1 MLQNVLRH
9 LETRGIEYADAR
21 YGEVT
26 VFRLTA
32 KNEDI
37 QTVDSQREHG
47 VGIRV
52 LVKGNMGFASTNNL
66 TKLGLVDAADKA
78 FELARALGGQTK
90 YVVQLAQTK
99 PSRDTVQTKV
109 EKDLESLSLEEI
121 QKRAIESNKVVRAYS
136 KRIRTA
142 LSSFAKISH
151 KRIFISS
158 EGAQLIINST
168 GTGFRVNSTAME
180 SGKIQSYTED
190 VGGTTGLEE
199 IESVGIEELATKAAK
214 HSVELLDARACKP
227 GRYTVIID
235 PLLTGLLTHES
246 FGHLTEGDHVIAGSS
261 PLKGRKG
268 ERLGPESLTIIDDG
282 TYGKG
287 QWTPY
292 DDEGTPATKTI
303 IVKNGVLR
311 GYLNSR
317 ESAAKLGEKPTGNS
331 RAQDYSFL
339 PIVRMT
345 NTYIAPGN
353 HRRDEVFEDVEEG
366 IYAVKGAGGQS
377 GSDGTFFFRAARAY
391 EIKNGE
397 PQQPLTNVA
406 LTGNILEYLKSIDAI
421 ADDLEIDVDAGF
433 GGCLS
438 RGQRAMVGLGG
449 PHVRIRNAIIGGK

>member
-1 MLQNVLRH
+1 MLHYLGA
-9 LETRGIEYADAR
+9 RGVDYADAR

-37 QTVDSQREHG
+37 QTVDSQIERG

-52 LVKGNMGFASTNNL
+52 LSGGNIGFASTNTL
-66 TKLGLVDAADKA
+66 TKKGLVDAADKA
-78 FELARALGGQTK
+78 FGLARALAGQTK
-90 YVVQLAQTK
+90 YAVEFAQTK
-99 PSRDTVQTKV
+99 PWRDTVRTQVK
-109 EKDLESLSLEEI
+109 KDLENLSLDEI
-121 QKRAIESNKVVRAYS
+121 QRMAIESNKVVRAYS
-136 KRIRTA
+136 EKIRA
-142 LSSFAKISH
+142 SVSSFARISH
-151 KRIFISS
+151 NRIFLSS
-158 EGAQLIINST
+158 DGAQLNINLT

-180 SGKIQSYTED
+180 SGKIQTYTED

-199 IESVGIEELATKAAK
+199 IESVGIENLATKAAK
-214 HSVELLDARACKP
+214 HSVELLEARDCKP

-268 ERLGPESLTIIDDG
+268 EKLGPESLTIIDDG
-282 TYGKG
+282 TYEKG
-287 QWTPY
+287 YWTPY
-292 DDEGTPATKTI
+292 DDEGTPAEKTV
-303 IVKNGVLR
+303 IVKNGILE

-317 ESAAKLGEKPTGNS
+317 ESAAKLREKPTGNS

-345 NTYIAPGN
+345 NTYVAPGN
-353 HRRDEVFEDVEEG
+353 HKKNEVFEDVHKG
-366 IYAVKGAGGQS
+366 IYAVRGAGGQS

-397 PQQPLTNVA
+397 PQKPLTNVA
-406 LTGNILEYLKSIDAI
+406 LTGNILEYLKNIDAI